1 MTTGIKHLVTC
12 RCVLPQFK
20 RADNPP
26 RHQFVVFSIIDGD
39 VVRPKFAQ
47 CNNCGII
54 HRVTDVC
61 RSEIKQGREDM
72 RSIVT
77 IDDVRPSLP
86 PRLAETL
93 DAADADLPTWEAAKH
108 LVEEKQWG
116 GFVVLSTDVDGNTRH
131 GKYVQVLGDNMFK
144 VDSFEREEEV
154 NR

>member
-1 MTTGIKHLVTC
+1 M
-12 RCVLPQFK
+12 
-20 RADNPP
+20 
-26 RHQFVVFSIIDGD
+26 VFSIIEGD

-77 IDDVRPSLP
+77 IDDIKPSLP
-86 PRLAETL
+86 PRLVDL
-93 DAADADLPTWEAAKH
+93 LQVADVDLPTWEAAQH
-108 LVEEKQWG
+108 AYEQKQWG
-116 GFVVLSTDVDGNTRH
+116 TFVVLSTDVDGGVRH
-131 GKYVQVLGDNMFK
+131 GKYLQILGDNMFK

-154 NR
+154 VR